1 MSNMQLIQLS
11 FLSCLSST
19 NLTLKEFLA
28 VLRES
33 NVFRL
38 FAFITWIQVDVLSML
53 DETEKKNST
62 DFCTCILLQLLLF
75 IYILTFAYLTLEY
88 FSEHKGGWT
97 TVFYYWQ
104 LRDSGLGDPNRS
116 ANTPSVMLRTI
127 HSVAH
132 RVAVNST
139 CCCVLFKRSR
149 TLKKTLK
156 EENTTCY
163 LPFR

>member
-1 MSNMQLIQLS
+1 MSNMQLNQLS

-62 DFCTCILLQLLLF
+62 DCCTCILLQLLSF

-88 FSEHKGGWT
+88 FSEHMHKGGWT

-139 CCCVLFKRSR
+139 CCFVLIKRSR
-149 TLKKTLK
+149 TLKI
-156 EENTTCY
+156 NTTCY